1 MRFSELFTRTS
12 KTVSEETE
20 SINARLL
27 TRAGFIY
34 QEIAGV
40 YTFLPLGLRVLRKI
54 EEIVREEMDT
64 VATEML
70 MPTLTSPERWRDT
83 DRYESVDVLFKA
95 LGANEPSRLKN
106 DAEYVV
112 NPTHED
118 VVTPIAR
125 HFRTSYKDLPFQ
137 VYQIQTKFRNEPR
150 AKSGLLRGREFRMKD
165 MYSFHADEATLK
177 EFYEQTKD
185 LYARIYERLGLG
197 EDTFLT
203 LASGGDFTED
213 YSHEFQTLL
222 PSGEDTI
229 YLDREKNIAYNKE
242 VTTPA
247 DAKKLGVN
255 FAELEVVTASEV
267 GNIFPLGTK
276 YSKALGYEYVTA
288 DNQRQLVW
296 MGSYGIGTSR
306 LMGVIA
312 EKFADE
318 KGLVWPEQLAPFRYH
333 LVVLGEDE
341 AVRSAAESL
350 YTELAGEVLMDDRSG
365 VTAGEKFADAELIG
379 CPIRLVVSG
388 KNLASHEVE
397 VSSRVGTFD
406 DTRIALSHA
415 KQALAKLNA

>member
-229 YLDREKNIAYNKE
+229 YLDRERNIAYNKE

-312 EKFADE
+312 EKFADK

-341 AVRSAAESL
+341 TVRLAAESL

-379 CPIRLVVSG
+379 CPIRLVVSA